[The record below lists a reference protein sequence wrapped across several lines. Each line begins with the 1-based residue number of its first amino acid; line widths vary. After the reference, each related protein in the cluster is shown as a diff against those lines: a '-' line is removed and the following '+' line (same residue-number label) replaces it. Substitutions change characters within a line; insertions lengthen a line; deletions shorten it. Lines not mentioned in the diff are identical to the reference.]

1 MLKTAI
7 SDWGAIPFPTDM
19 TCPMEPFLAILSR
32 LGVFAKL
39 RGVEPFRSGCGRSPI
54 PSSRTYI
61 ICTSELSEIFHQ
73 LTFRVC
79 CVTHKLYNI
88 FLSDLWKGF
97 KLPDPDC
104 S

>member
-7 SDWGAIPFPTDM
+7 SDWGAIPLPTDM

-39 RGVEPFRSGCGRSPI
+39 RGVPPFRSGCGRSPT

-61 ICTSELSEIFHQ
+61 ICTSELSVIFYQ
-73 LTFRVC
+73 LTFRVW

-88 FLSDLWKGF
+88 FFYPIFEKALNY
-97 KLPDPDC
+97 
-104 S
+104 